1 MLFNPRDNHA
11 CEQVGGWALDYRCI
25 NIKEEVMKGLI
36 DEICGKEYLPEFFQ
50 TVVFHCEYVPLL
62 KEVHELIIKE
72 SVDFEKE
79 EKLLFLIEPLIDKYA
94 NLICESYQD
103 NNKFITKVCDF
114 IEKNYFKAIKLD
126 ELSEIADMNKYSL
139 LRAFTKT
146 RGITPYQYLQTIR
159 IDKAKG
165 FLEDGQEVIDVALKT
180 GFTDQSHFTN
190 FYKKFIGIT
199 PGQYRDI
206 FKEH

>member
-1 MLFNPRDNHA
+1 ML
-11 CEQVGGWALDYRCI
+11 QLDY
-25 NIKEEVMKGLI
+25 
-36 DEICGKEYLPEFFQ
+36 
-50 TVVFHCEYVPLL
+50 
-62 KEVHELIIKE
+62 
-72 SVDFEKE
+72 
-79 EKLLFLIEPLIDKYA
+79 
-94 NLICESYQD
+94 
-103 NNKFITKVCDF
+103 
-114 IEKNYFKAIKLD
+114 
-126 ELSEIADMNKYSL
+126 
-139 LRAFTKT
+139 T

-190 FYKKFIGIT
+190 FFKKFIGIT

>member
-1 MLFNPRDNHA
+1 M
-11 CEQVGGWALDYRCI
+11 
-25 NIKEEVMKGLI
+25 
-36 DEICGKEYLPEFFQ
+36 
-50 TVVFHCEYVPLL
+50 PLL

-190 FYKKFIGIT
+190 FFKKFIGIT